1 MNAISRNEYT
11 ASMYASINGHDKI
24 VNLLLEKSPN
34 VNAKTNQDWTA
45 LMGASYN
52 GHDKVVKLLLTSL
65 SIGKPRL

>member
-1 MNAISRNEYT
+1 MSKNDYT
-11 ASMYASINGHDKI
+11 ALIFASINGHDKV
-24 VNLLLEKSPN
+24 VNLLLEKSAD

-65 SIGKPRL
+65 SIGKS